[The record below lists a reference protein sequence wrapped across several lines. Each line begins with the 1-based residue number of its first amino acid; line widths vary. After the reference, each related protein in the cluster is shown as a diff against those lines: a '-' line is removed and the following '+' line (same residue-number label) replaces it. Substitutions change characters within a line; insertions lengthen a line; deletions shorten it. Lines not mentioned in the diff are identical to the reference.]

1 MQLRRPAPPTAPGP
15 RGGHMIRSIAEI
27 RRDPLSFLNR
37 MYTQFGDVVQFPIP
51 DPPTYLVSNPET
63 ARRVLVGNARA
74 YGKRTIQYTTLSL
87 VTGEG
92 LLTADTDAWRGQ
104 RRRLQPAF
112 HHSTLE
118 LIAEHVR
125 TSSDRLL
132 ARWSVAGTAVVD
144 IDEAMMHLA
153 LEVVGKSLFGAD
165 LSGDAARLAQATVE
179 ALDIVVKKARSP
191 LSPPV
196 QVPTPANVSLRRA
209 VEDLDSSVDAML
221 AERASRPRDLAEP
234 PLDLLDLL
242 LEVDDQGHA
251 MSRDEIRNQIITFI
265 VAGHETVASAL
276 TWAWQLLTMHPET
289 MSRLRAE
296 SAQLVAGGGPTFSDL
311 ANLPYTAAVVDEVL
325 RLYPPAW
332 LITRRSHEDDILDGV
347 EVAAGSLVIVSPWLV
362 HRHESMWERPHQF
375 MPERFLDD
383 AGQRRRDVVNGPGYI
398 PFGAGPRLC
407 IGRDMAL
414 VEAILVLAAIAP
426 RIELEPVGPTP
437 SAMPLV
443 TIRPRGGLPMRVTV
457 KPVP

>member
-1 MQLRRPAPPTAPGP
+1 MVRAIG
-15 RGGHMIRSIAEI
+15 EI

-37 MYTQFGDVVQFPIP
+37 MQAKFGDVVQFPIP
-51 DPPTYLVSNPET
+51 DPPTYLVSDPEA

-92 LLTADTDAWRGQ
+92 LLTADTDLWRGQ

-118 LIAEHVR
+118 LIADHVR
-125 TSSDRLL
+125 TSTDRMLDGW
-132 ARWSVAGTAVVD
+132 AKSNSSIVD
-144 IDEAMMHLA
+144 IDAAMMHLA

-165 LSGDAARLAQATVE
+165 LSGDASRLARATVE

-191 LSPPV
+191 LSLPLR
-196 QVPTPANVSLRRA
+196 VPTPANVSLRKA
-209 VEDLDSSVDAML
+209 IANLDSAVDAML
-221 AERASRPRDLAEP
+221 AERATRRLAEGEPPRDM
-234 PLDLLDLL
+234 LDLL
-242 LEVDDQGHA
+242 LAAADDGQT

-276 TWAWQLLTMHPET
+276 TWAWQLLVMHPST
-289 MSRLRAE
+289 LQRLRDEAAPVVNE
-296 SAQLVAGGGPTFSDL
+296 GGPYFADL
-311 ANLPYTAAVVDEVL
+311 ARLPYTAAVVDEVL

-332 LITRRSHEDDILDGV
+332 LITRRSHEDDEL
-347 EVAAGSLVIVSPWLV
+347 AGIAVGAESLVIVSPWLV
-362 HRHESMWERPHQF
+362 QRHPSIWDRPNQF
-375 MPERFLDD
+375 IPERFLDSD
-383 AGQRRRDVVNGPGYI
+383 GQRRRDLINGPGYI

-414 VEAILVLAAIAP
+414 VEAVLVLAAVAT
-426 RIELEPVGPTP
+426 RIELTPVGPTP
-437 SAMPLV
+437 VAMPLV
-443 TIRPRGGLPMRVTV
+443 TIRPQGGLPMSVRVR
-457 KPVP
+457 PAL

>member
-1 MQLRRPAPPTAPGP
+1 MELRRPAPPTAPGP
-15 RGGHMIRSIAEI
+15 RGGDMIRSIGEI

-37 MYTQFGDVVQFPIP
+37 MYSQFGDVVQFPIP
-51 DPPTYLVSNPET
+51 DPPTYLVSHPET

-92 LLTADTDAWRGQ
+92 LLTADTDEWRGQ

-118 LIAEHVR
+118 QIADHVR

-132 ARWSVAGTAVVD
+132 TRWSTNDDAVVD

-165 LSGDAARLAQATVE
+165 LSGDAARLAQATVD

-191 LSPPV
+191 LSLPLR
-196 QVPTPANVSLRRA
+196 VPTPANVALRTA
-209 VEDLDSSVDAML
+209 VANLDSSVDAML
-221 AERASRPRDLAEP
+221 AERASRPRGPGEP
-234 PLDLLDLL
+234 PRDMLDLL
-242 LEVDDQGHA
+242 LAADDEGRT
-251 MSRDEIRNQIITFI
+251 MSRDEVRNQIITFI

-276 TWAWQLLTMHPET
+276 TWAWQLLAMHPDAL
-289 MSRLRAE
+289 SRVRAE
-296 SAQLVAGGGPTFSDL
+296 ATPFVGSGGPQFADL
-311 ANLPYTAAVVDEVL
+311 ARLPYTAAVIDEVL

-332 LITRRSHEDDILDGV
+332 LITRRSHQDDVLDGV
-347 EVAAGSLVIVSPWLV
+347 EMKRGSLIIVSPWLV
-362 HRHESMWERPHQF
+362 QRHPSLWERPNQF
-375 MPERFLDD
+375 IPERFLDH
-383 AGQRRRDVVNGPGYI
+383 AGQRRRDVINGPGYI

-414 VEAILVLAAIAP
+414 VEAILVLACIAP
-426 RIELEPVGPTP
+426 QVELTAVGATPV
-437 SAMPLV
+437 AMPLV
-443 TIRPRGGLPMRVTV
+443 TIRPRGGLPMRLKV
-457 KPVP
+457 KRAP

>member
-1 MQLRRPAPPTAPGP
+1 MV
-15 RGGHMIRSIAEI
+15 RSILEI

-37 MYTQFGDVVQFPIP
+37 MSAQFGDVVQFPIP
-51 DPPTYLVSNPET
+51 DPPTYLVSHPET
-63 ARRVLVGNARA
+63 ARRVLVSNARA

-92 LLTADTDAWRGQ
+92 LLTADTESWRGQ

-118 LIAEHVR
+118 FIADHVR
-125 TSSDRLL
+125 TSSDRMV
-132 ARWSVAGTAVVD
+132 ARWSQNNGAVVD
-144 IDEAMMHLA
+144 VDEAMMHLA

-165 LSGDAARLAQATVE
+165 LSGDAARLADATVE

-191 LSPPV
+191 LAPPLR
-196 QVPTPANVSLRRA
+196 VPTPANVSLRKA
-209 VEDLDSSVDAML
+209 IADLDAAVDAML
-221 AERASRPRDLAEP
+221 AERATWPLLAGQAPRDM
-234 PLDLLDLL
+234 LDLL
-242 LEVDDQGHA
+242 LMADDAGQT
-251 MSRDEIRNQIITFI
+251 MPRDEIRNQVITFI

-276 TWAWQLLTMHPET
+276 TWAWQLLVAHPQALR
-289 MSRLRAE
+289 RLRAE
-296 SAQLVAGGGPTFSDL
+296 VAPVAAAGGPQFADL
-311 ANLPYTAAVVDEVL
+311 AALPYTAAVVDEVL

-332 LITRRSHEDDILDGV
+332 LITRRSHEDDVLDGV
-347 EVAAGSLVIVSPWLV
+347 DVKAGSLVIVSPWLV
-362 HRHESMWERPHQF
+362 HRHASMWDRPNQF
-375 MPERFLDD
+375 IPERFLDQD
-383 AGQRRRDVVNGPGYI
+383 GQRRRDVVNGPGYI

-426 RIELEPVGPTP
+426 RVELESVGPTP
-437 SAMPLV
+437 IAMPLV

-457 KPVP
+457 RPAP

>member
-1 MQLRRPAPPTAPGP
+1 
-15 RGGHMIRSIAEI
+15 
-27 RRDPLSFLNR
+27 
-37 MYTQFGDVVQFPIP
+37 
-51 DPPTYLVSNPET
+51 
-63 ARRVLVGNARA
+63 
-74 YGKRTIQYTTLSL
+74 
-87 VTGEG
+87 
-92 LLTADTDAWRGQ
+92 
-104 RRRLQPAF
+104 
-112 HHSTLE
+112 
-118 LIAEHVR
+118 
-125 TSSDRLL
+125 
-132 ARWSVAGTAVVD
+132 
-144 IDEAMMHLA
+144 MHLA

-296 SAQLVAGGGPTFSDL
+296 SAQHVAGG
-311 ANLPYTAAVVDEVL
+311 
-325 RLYPPAW
+325 
-332 LITRRSHEDDILDGV
+332 
-347 EVAAGSLVIVSPWLV
+347 
-362 HRHESMWERPHQF
+362 
-375 MPERFLDD
+375 
-383 AGQRRRDVVNGPGYI
+383 
-398 PFGAGPRLC
+398 
-407 IGRDMAL
+407 
-414 VEAILVLAAIAP
+414 
-426 RIELEPVGPTP
+426 
-437 SAMPLV
+437 
-443 TIRPRGGLPMRVTV
+443 
-457 KPVP
+457 